1 MKTFCLTASQCR
13 KITKVPFWCFK
24 KFLVVLKFSDA
35 AYLPGAKVLLKHEG
49 SYKKRCRNLFVS
61 RKISLLC
68 LGKFPGTKS
77 FTDKQEG
84 MTIFPYNFFL
94 SQYRFFFRRGTLLRF
109 RRILV
114 SENFMDKRAG
124 GREYYNFPSKMFCLT
139 VVKNFEEVRFGVSEE
154 LWCRKFSCIK
164 RIIRIFRRIFLISQ
178 Y

>member
-1 MKTFCLTASQCR
+1 MSKSFCLQENF
-13 KITKVPFWCFK
+13 P
-24 KFLVVLKFSDA
+24 
-35 AYLPGAKVLLKHEG
+35 P
-49 SYKKRCRNLFVS
+49 LFG
-61 RKISLLC
+61 KIS
-68 LGKFPGTKS
+68 GNEKFYGQTGGYDDFS
-77 FTDKQEG
+77 VQ
-84 MTIFPYNFFL
+84 FFL

-154 LWCRKFSCIK
+154 LCCRNFSCIK